1 MLFFS
6 PKLTVNHFHS
16 LHSVETHFH
25 QKSFYSTLNECNEQ
39 RPEKSGDFSWS
50 ITRDVKLL
58 QVRLTFLQ
66 CVLKEPASQEANVE
80 AAPTE
85 HQLCPAHEPRPRS
98 AHGANYTLLSGQQQE
113 QKFFTL
119 QIYESL
125 IFKDHLYKRQ
135 MLFVIW
141 SSLSFFYVPASNTG
155 QTGFQASWPSQQK
168 ETKVHCY
175 LFERRD
181 IVNLPYKFPWKNVCT
196 SWNTRFLLPLLLV
209 TPKKLQKLEDAL
221 VEQILTGLAGL
232 AHTVIADIF

>member
-98 AHGANYTLLSGQQQE
+98 AHGANYTLLSG
-113 QKFFTL
+113 
-119 QIYESL
+119 
-125 IFKDHLYKRQ
+125 
-135 MLFVIW
+135 
-141 SSLSFFYVPASNTG
+141 
-155 QTGFQASWPSQQK
+155 
-168 ETKVHCY
+168 
-175 LFERRD
+175 
-181 IVNLPYKFPWKNVCT
+181 
-196 SWNTRFLLPLLLV
+196 
-209 TPKKLQKLEDAL
+209 
-221 VEQILTGLAGL
+221 
-232 AHTVIADIF
+232 